1 MRYLFDTHTLLWLT
15 TDDIALTKKART
27 IFLNSENEIYL
38 SMASLWEMAI
48 KISINKLVLKESLED
63 FTRNHIIDN
72 DIQILKIELPH
83 IYRVERLPFHHRD
96 PFDRLIISQAIEDN
110 LPIISSDEK
119 FDNYSVTRI
128 W

>member
-15 TDDIALTKKART
+15 TDNIALTKKART
-27 IFLNSENEIYL
+27 IFLDSENDIYF
-38 SMASLWEMAI
+38 SSASLWEMAI
-48 KISINKLVLKESLED
+48 KISINKLILKESLED
-63 FTRNHIIDN
+63 FTRNHIIGN

-96 PFDRLIISQAIEDN
+96 PFDRLIISQAIEDSI
-110 LPIISSDEK
+110 PIISSDEI
-119 FDNYSVTRI
+119 FDKYTVTRI

>member
-15 TDDIALTKKART
+15 TDNIALTKKART
-27 IFLNSENEIYL
+27 IFLDSENDIYF
-38 SMASLWEMAI
+38 SSASLWEMAI
-48 KISINKLVLKESLED
+48 KISINKLILKESLED
-63 FTRNHIIDN
+63 FTRNHIIGN

-96 PFDRLIISQAIEDN
+96 PFDRLVISQAIEDN
-110 LPIISSDEK
+110 IPIISSDEI
-119 FDNYSVTRI
+119 FDKYTVTRI